1 MELRDIEI
9 LLTLAQELHFGR
21 TAQRLQLS
29 QARISQSIKGQERRL
44 GALLVDRTN
53 PRNIR
58 LTPLGTQLCADLL
71 PAYRDVRQALDRAR
85 SAAGSASTM
94 LRIGIIGGNA
104 HDYRSIW
111 QTFRTRHPE
120 FVLQIRSISFT
131 DPFGPLRRGETDVVI
146 AWLPVEEP
154 DLTVGPTLFIEP
166 MGAAVSDN
174 RELAGVKG
182 RSIQRISTVS
192 NGDNVS
198 TSVLGS
204 DGAIHNVSDHLP
216 RYYNRPGVSYLPITD
231 AHLLRW
237 ALVWHSESETDQIRA
252 LARIVGEF
260 GRPDH
265 R

>member
-53 PRNIR
+53 PRSIR

-85 SAAGSASTM
+85 SAAGTASTM
-94 LRIGIIGGNA
+94 LRIGMVGGNA

-120 FVLQIRSISFT
+120 FVLQIRSISGT
-131 DPFGPLRRGETDVVI
+131 DSFGPLRRGETDVVI
-146 AWLPVEEP
+146 ARLPVEEP
-154 DLTVGPTLFIEP
+154 DLTVGPTLFTEP
-166 MGAAVSDN
+166 PVAVMSDN
-174 RELAGVKG
+174 HEPAGVKG
-182 RSIQRISTVS
+182 RCTQRISTVS

-204 DGAIHNVSDHLP
+204 GDGVRIGPAHLP
-216 RYYNRPGVSYLPITD
+216 RHWPGVSHLPSTG

-252 LARIVGEF
+252 LARIVGES
-260 GRPDH
+260 GRLDH
-265 R
+265 H

>member
-1 MELRDIEI
+1 MRDIEI

-71 PAYRDVRQALDRAR
+71 PAYREVRQALDRAR

-94 LRIGIIGGNA
+94 LRIGMVGGNA

-120 FVLQIRSISFT
+120 FVLQIRSVSFT

-146 AWLPVEEP
+146 ARLPVEES
-154 DLTVGPTLFIEP
+154 DLTVGPVLLSEP
-166 MGAAVSDN
+166 MVAAMSDN

-182 RSIQRISTVS
+182 RSKQRISRVS
-192 NGDNVS
+192 NGDDVS
-198 TSVLGS
+198 TYVMGS
-204 DGAIHNVSDHLP
+204 DDAIHITPDQP
-216 RYYNRPGVSYLPITD
+216 PQYYNRPGGSFRHTTD

-237 ALVWHSESETDQIRA
+237 ALVWHREFETDQIRA
-252 LARIVGEF
+252 LARIVGEL
-260 GRPDH
+260 GRIDH
-265 R
+265 H